1 MKKEIKIRII
11 EGRNFN
17 PVRLI
22 RIVKDMSLDE
32 YATYFETTKSY
43 INQVETGKRNIN
55 ESRLVIGL
63 DKLGIDIEDY
73 KYFESIIDNLL
84 DFDIDVETKYAI
96 ALGRAIKVVN
106 PNLKEKVGSDIHVPT
121 LKKKKYINK
130 NTNDKGNYKTLK

>member
-1 MKKEIKIRII
+1 MKKEIKQRII

-32 YATYFETTKSY
+32 YSTYFETTKSY
-43 INQVETGKRNIN
+43 INQVEIGKRNIN

-63 DKLGIDIEDY
+63 DKLGINIEDY

-106 PNLKEKVGSDIHVPT
+106 PDLKEKVGSDIHVPT
-121 LKKKKYINK
+121 LKKKKFINK